1 MEKFKR
7 NMMLF
12 FNSLIISAF
21 TFGGGYVIIAM
32 MQKKYVVKKK
42 LLTGEEMM
50 DIMTL
55 AQSSPGP
62 VAVNT
67 SLLLGF
73 KLSGIIGAIACLLG
87 TIIPPLVIIT
97 IVSNLYDFIAGNAIL
112 EAVMHGMEAGI
123 AAIITDVVLSLVIVV
138 KKEKNGW
145 AAITLPVAFVMAFMG
160 VNVLFII
167 LPALAFAIC
176 ITLFE
181 QYKRSKKLESA
192 DITDTID
199 KTIEEDVLPLDTE
212 DELEPVITI
221 EMVEDTRCDIVEDDC
236 EVPVVGNAEDKEDKE

>member
-1 MEKFKR
+1 
-7 NMMLF
+7 MLF
-12 FNSLIISAF
+12 FSSLFISAF

-32 MQKKYVVKKK
+32 MQKKYVIKKK
-42 LLTGEEMM
+42 LLTSEEMM
-50 DIMTL
+50 DLMTL

-73 KLSGIIGAIACLLG
+73 KLSGILGAVACLFG

-97 IVSNLYDFIAGNAIL
+97 IVSNLYDYIAGNAIL

-138 KKEKNGW
+138 NKEKNGW
-145 AAITLPVAFVMAFMG
+145 ALITLPVSFVMAFMG

-167 LPALAFAIC
+167 LPALAFALC
-176 ITLFE
+176 ITMFE
-181 QYKRSKKLESA
+181 KYKMDKKLAKTNITLDLEDRLVEDA
-192 DITDTID
+192 DTSLTLD
-199 KTIEEDVLPLDTE
+199 KIEDLQ
-212 DELEPVITI
+212 PVITI
-221 EMVEDTRCDIVEDDC
+221 EMVEDDKCEIVDDESEVLAIDI
-236 EVPVVGNAEDKEDKE
+236 AEDKEDKE